1 MQIRFQHL
9 EGAGEIE
16 AQLEELSNIVP
27 QRMLGV
33 GRTTEVMAAL
43 RAAAAAADISSLT
56 AVQLMEKYIK
66 QVQNCTYYQVNV
78 VKDGEN
84 HHVWLGI
91 TDKEVKF
98 QSMETAKVLG
108 TLPFKNISTWGH
120 SSTSFVLVVQG
131 AFTLDESAAYLK
143 PSNQKMSFKT
153 DKGEEMAARVANF
166 VNKGKEGG
174 N

>member
-1 MQIRFQHL
+1 MQIRVQHL
-9 EGAGEIE
+9 EGLGEIDE
-16 AQLEELSNIVP
+16 QLEELSSVVP
-27 QRMLGV
+27 ARMLGV

-43 RAAAAAADISSLT
+43 RAGANHAGISSLT

-66 QVQNCTYYQVNV
+66 QVQSCTYYDVNV

-91 TDKEVKF
+91 TDKEVRF
-98 QSMETAKVLG
+98 QHKESAKVLG

-131 AFTLDESAAYLK
+131 HFTLDDSASYLK

-153 DKGEEMAARVANF
+153 GAGEEMAARVANF
-166 VNKGKEGG
+166 VNKNAEKAA
-174 N
+174 